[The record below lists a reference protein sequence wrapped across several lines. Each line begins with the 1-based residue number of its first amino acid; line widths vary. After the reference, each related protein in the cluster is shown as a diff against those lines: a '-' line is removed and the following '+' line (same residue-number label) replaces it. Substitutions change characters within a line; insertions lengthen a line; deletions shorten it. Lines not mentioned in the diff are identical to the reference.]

1 MDQFIIEGG
10 KALHGY
16 ITPGGNKN
24 EALPCVCA
32 ALLGGAPVT
41 LRNLPR
47 IRDVNVLLD
56 ILCSLGAAV
65 EELDSPN
72 EVRIDASNLQ
82 SSSPDSKL
90 CSQIRASIL
99 LAGPLLARMQNLLL
113 PPPGGDVIGRRRV
126 DTHFSGFQALGASFS
141 VNDSYELHAPSGL
154 TGADI
159 LFDEA
164 SVTAT
169 ENVVM
174 AAVFAKGTTILRNV
188 ASEPHVQG
196 LCRMLI
202 SMGAHIN
209 GVGSNTL
216 IIEGTDSLHGCD
228 YTIGPDYLE
237 VGSMMGLAACTNSDI
252 TIRGAGRGDLRMVR
266 MVFEKLGVH
275 AEDVGIDDLRIS
287 PNQELIIRQD
297 LHGSIPRIDDAP
309 WPAFPTD
316 LMSIAIVTATQSAGT
331 VLFFEKM
338 YEGRMF
344 FVDHLIGMGA
354 KIILCDPH
362 RVVVVGP
369 SALYGSRVE
378 SPDVRA
384 GMALV
389 IAALAAK
396 GQTTIGNIRQID
408 RGYERLDEKLR
419 ALGASIERVHA

>member
-32 ALLGGAPVT
+32 TLLVGAPVT

-56 ILCSLGAAV
+56 ILCSLGATV

-72 EVRIDASNLQ
+72 EVRIDASNLY

-126 DTHFSGFQALGASFS
+126 DTHFSGFQSLGATFS
-141 VNDSYELHAPSGL
+141 VDESYELHASNGL

-174 AAVFAKGTTILRNV
+174 AAVLAKGTTILRNV

-252 TIRGAGRGDLRMVR
+252 TIRGAGRDDLRMVR
-266 MVFEKLGVH
+266 MVFEKLGVQ
-275 AEDVGIDDLRIS
+275 AEDVGVDDLRIS
-287 PNQELIIRQD
+287 PSQELIIRQD

>member
-1 MDQFIIEGG
+1 M
-10 KALHGY
+10 
-16 ITPGGNKN
+16 
-24 EALPCVCA
+24 
-32 ALLGGAPVT
+32 
-41 LRNLPR
+41 
-47 IRDVNVLLD
+47 
-56 ILCSLGAAV
+56 
-65 EELDSPN
+65 
-72 EVRIDASNLQ
+72 
-82 SSSPDSKL
+82 
-90 CSQIRASIL
+90 
-99 LAGPLLARMQNLLL
+99 
-113 PPPGGDVIGRRRV
+113 
-126 DTHFSGFQALGASFS
+126 
-141 VNDSYELHAPSGL
+141 
-154 TGADI
+154 
-159 LFDEA
+159 
-164 SVTAT
+164 
-169 ENVVM
+169 
-174 AAVFAKGTTILRNV
+174 
-188 ASEPHVQG
+188 
-196 LCRMLI
+196 
-202 SMGAHIN
+202 
-209 GVGSNTL
+209 
-216 IIEGTDSLHGCD
+216 
-228 YTIGPDYLE
+228 
-237 VGSMMGLAACTNSDI
+237 
-252 TIRGAGRGDLRMVR
+252 
-266 MVFEKLGVH
+266 
-275 AEDVGIDDLRIS
+275 
-287 PNQELIIRQD
+287 IIRQD

>member
-1 MDQFIIEGG
+1 MDHFIIEGG
-10 KALHGY
+10 KTLSGD

-32 ALLGGAPVT
+32 TLLATEPVI

-56 ILCSLGAAV
+56 ILATLGATI

-72 EVRIDASNLQ
+72 VIRIDASSL
-82 SSSPDSKL
+82 SSSQPSDSL
-90 CSQIRASIL
+90 CSQLRASIL
-99 LAGPLLARMQNLLL
+99 LAGPLLARTGDLVL

-126 DTHFSGFQALGASFS
+126 DTHFSGFQALGASFE
-141 VNDSYELHAPSGL
+141 VAESYKLHAPTGL
-154 TGADI
+154 KGADV

-174 AAVFAKGTTILRNV
+174 AAVLAKGTTILRNV

-196 LCRMLI
+196 LCRMLTQ
-202 SMGAHIN
+202 MGAQID
-209 GVGSNTL
+209 GIGSNTL
-216 IIEGTDSLHGCD
+216 TIHGQESLGGCD

-237 VGSMMGLAACTNSDI
+237 VGSIMGLAACTGSDI
-252 TIRGAGRGDLRMVR
+252 TIRGAGRNDLRMVR
-266 MVFEKLGVH
+266 MVFEKIGIY
-275 AEDVGIDDLRIS
+275 AEDVGDDDLRIA
-287 PNQELIIRQD
+287 PNQPMSIRQD

-316 LMSIAIVTATQSAGT
+316 LMSIAIVTATQCSGT

-369 SALYGSRVE
+369 SQLYGSRVE

-396 GQTTIGNIRQID
+396 GKTTIGNIRQID

-419 ALGASIERVHA
+419 ALGASIERVHG

>member
-1 MDQFIIEGG
+1 
-10 KALHGY
+10 
-16 ITPGGNKN
+16 
-24 EALPCVCA
+24 
-32 ALLGGAPVT
+32 
-41 LRNLPR
+41 
-47 IRDVNVLLD
+47 LLD
-56 ILCSLGAAV
+56 ILVTLGVSV

-72 EVRIDASNLQ
+72 VVRIDASNLKSAQ
-82 SSSPDSKL
+82 PDSAL
-90 CSQIRASIL
+90 CSQLRASIL
-99 LAGPLLARMQNLLL
+99 LAGPLLARMHDLIL

-141 VNDSYELHAPSGL
+141 VADSYELKAPNGL
-154 TGADI
+154 TGADV

-174 AAVFAKGTTILRNV
+174 AAVLARGTTILRNV

-196 LCRMLI
+196 LCRMLV
-202 SMGAHIN
+202 SMGATIE
-209 GVGSNTL
+209 GIGSNTL
-216 IIEGTDSLHGCD
+216 TITGTTHLGGCD

-237 VGSMMGLAACTNSDI
+237 VGSIMGLAACTNSDI
-252 TIRGAGRGDLRMVR
+252 TIRGAGREDLRMVR
-266 MVFEKLGVH
+266 MVFEKMGVR
-275 AEDVGIDDLRIS
+275 AEDVGEDDLRIA
-287 PNQELIIRQD
+287 PGQELVIRQD

-369 SALYGSRVE
+369 SPLYGSRVE

-389 IAALAAK
+389 IAAMTAK
-396 GQTTIGNIRQID
+396 GTTKIGNIRQID

-419 ALGASIERVHA
+419 ALGASIERVNA